1 MEMEVGAMNGLDTL
15 VTVADQVLLLPDQ
28 YLRHGMTILRSVIH
42 LARVEQEARLEQ
54 ALLVREAMEGAP
66 EPQQAMVTQE
76 GETWRENFRA
86 GDPDRQE
93 IKASEAVTLI
103 HELETVV
110 DRLAYSN
117 TTERQ
122 LAVEVR
128 RAIDRVRG
136 MGNHEPHGDDAESEG
151 AGGEGAV
158 GP

>member
-1 MEMEVGAMNGLDTL
+1 MNGLDTL

-28 YLRHGMTILRSVIH
+28 YLRQGTTILRSVIH
-42 LARVEQEARLEQ
+42 LARMEQEARLEQ
-54 ALLVREAMEGAP
+54 ALLAREAMEGAP
-66 EPQQAMVTQE
+66 SPQAAMVTQE
-76 GETWRENFRA
+76 GDAWRRNFRA

-103 HELETVV
+103 HELEAVV

-128 RAIDRVRG
+128 RAIDRVRA
-136 MGNHEPHGDDAESEG
+136 MGNHEPHD
-151 AGGEGAV
+151 EGAV
-158 GP
+158 GEGAAGP

>member
-1 MEMEVGAMNGLDTL
+1 MNGLDTL

-42 LARVEQEARLEQ
+42 LARTEQEARLEQ
-54 ALLVREAMEGAP
+54 AQLVNEAMEGVSS
-66 EPQQAMVTQE
+66 PQAAMVTRA
-76 GETWRENFRA
+76 GETWREDFRA

-93 IKASEAVTLI
+93 IKVSEAVSLI
-103 HELETVV
+103 HELEAVV

-128 RAIDRVRG
+128 RAIDRVRA
-136 MGNHEPHGDDAESEG
+136 MGNHEPQ
-151 AGGEGAV
+151 GEGAA

>member
-15 VTVADQVLLLPDQ
+15 VTVADQVLLLPDP
-28 YLRHGMTILRSVIH
+28 YLRQGMTILRSVIH
-42 LARVEQEARLEQ
+42 LARTEQEARLEQ

-66 EPQQAMVTQE
+66 QPQPALVTQE
-76 GETWRENFRA
+76 GEMWRENFRA

-93 IKASEAVTLI
+93 IKVSEAVSLI
-103 HELETVV
+103 HELEAVV

-128 RAIDRVRG
+128 RAIDRVRA
-136 MGNHEPHGDDAESEG
+136 MGNHESQGEG
-151 AGGEGAV
+151 AGGEPGGQGAA